1 VTQPCGEE
9 QLPLDD
15 YLPGADEDDGG
26 HFDRALYC
34 FDRQQRGLE
43 DQVSL
48 LGMPTGNAAEVHQ

>member
-26 HFDRALYC
+26 QFDRALDGY
-34 FDRQQRGLE
+34 DRQQHNSHL
-43 DQVSL
+43 SMI
-48 LGMPTGNAAEVHQ
+48 GMQSWDAAERSPA